1 MLQGVQI
8 PQQIALAK
16 ESLLDARDLPTQP
29 VQHGHTLLEF
39 QEPENHE
46 GEAKIR
52 QRRSSRTPVPCAIPH
67 TGGGAIT
74 QHDAASLVGIND
86 YILW

>member
-1 MLQGVQI
+1 MQL

-16 ESLLDARDLPTQP
+16 ESLQDAHDLLSQP
-29 VQHGHTLLEF
+29 VQHGHTLFEF
-39 QEPENHE
+39 QEPENHDS
-46 GEAKIR
+46 EAKIR
-52 QRRSSRTPVPCAIPH
+52 QRHSSRTPVPCAIPH